1 MVESAQR
8 NKSLTSSE
16 AFSQSFQIRLDAEK
30 RLNFLKFQSEN
41 IAAWRK
47 QELKYLGKF
56 LIIQNFAENTPERW
70 HEATFKVE
78 GEYDITCEVTSDWE
92 SIPQQMSSKGFELSN
107 KVLKPKVNIR
117 LKSLACDF
125 KLRVRL
131 IGDSSLFLIS
141 RNSGFIESTSPVIK
155 LCRDTSLKGLFAMFG
170 TIDTASN
177 RFYFMKQVQIP
188 EDLKM
193 QPVQKNYKDLEITFN
208 DNGDSRIHLSISSFG
223 KFNPINQFFTFCDTF
238 IPYFDKSKLLI
249 GASGESVLLKSVSVQ
264 QRERNSNKVQERA
277 QDCCC
282 LTF

>member
-1 MVESAQR
+1 MVESAVR
-8 NKSLTSSE
+8 NKSLSSSE

-30 RLNFLKFQSEN
+30 RSNFLKFQSEN
-41 IAAWRK
+41 LAAWRK

-56 LIIQNFAENTPERW
+56 LIIQNFAETAPERW
-70 HEATFKVE
+70 HEAVFKVE
-78 GEYDITCEVTSDWE
+78 GEYDITCEITSDWE
-92 SIPQQMSSKGFELSN
+92 SIPQQINLKGFELSN
-107 KVLKPKVNIR
+107 KILKPKVNIR

-131 IGDSSLFLIS
+131 VGDSSLFLIS
-141 RNSGFIESTSPVIK
+141 RNNGFIESTSPVIK

-170 TIDTASN
+170 TIDTVSN

-188 EDLKM
+188 EDLKK
-193 QPVQKNYKDLEITFN
+193 QPAQKNYKDLEITFN

-223 KFNPINQFFTFCDTF
+223 KYNPISQFFTFCDTF

-249 GASGESVLLKSVSVQ
+249 GACGESVLLKSVSVQ
-264 QRERNSNKVQERA
+264 QRERNCNKIQERA